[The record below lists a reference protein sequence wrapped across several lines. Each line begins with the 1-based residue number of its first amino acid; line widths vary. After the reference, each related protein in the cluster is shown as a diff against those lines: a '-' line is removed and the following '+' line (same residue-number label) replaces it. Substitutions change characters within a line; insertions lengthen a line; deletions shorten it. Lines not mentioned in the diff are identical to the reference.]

1 MNPAMWKK
9 ALRVIPS
16 VSKEQWSTLD
26 LVSRWLISSRAAVLV
41 MTFTSAAIAGLFAL
55 RDGGFRI
62 LPWLFMTLGLM
73 LGHASNNLFNDYT
86 DFVRGVDKDNYFRT
100 MYGPQ
105 PVAHGLMTTRQ
116 LLVFFASTF
125 ALVIACVILVFAL
138 DNWDPVILLLFAI
151 GAAFVLL
158 YTWPLKY
165 IGMGE
170 ISVLAVWGPLMIGG
184 GYYVLT
190 RHWSWQV
197 IWGSAPYV
205 LGVTT
210 VILGKHI
217 DKVGMDLQKRI
228 MTLPALIGEA
238 AARYLVIAFL
248 IAPYILIAYLV
259 AARYFTPVL
268 AIVLLAV
275 PALVQAAAGVLQTET
290 RDAAR
295 GFPRGGGRLAP
306 VLRAEG
312 IRVHALFRHVVHGG
326 ARRGGCP
333 SAPRS
338 GILAMSARRRHT
350 ARGQLPSVGKGR
362 PTTRAARS
370 SGSRS
375 VSAASGSAPSA
386 SRVLLMKLRAV
397 AASTT
402 SRISS
407 SDRPMARRPS
417 KSAPVILLG
426 SRITFRANSM
436 SATSSAGRPAE

>member
-16 VSKEQWSTLD
+16 VSKETWGTLD

-116 LLVFFASTF
+116 LLRFFAVTF

-138 DNWDPVILLLFAI
+138 DNWDPMILVLFAI

-197 IWGSAPYV
+197 VWGSAPYV

-217 DKVGMDLQKRI
+217 DKASMDREKHIR
-228 MTLPALIGEA
+228 TLPVLIGEA
-238 AARYLVIAFL
+238 AARYLVVAAL
-248 IAPYILIAYLV
+248 IAPYLIIAYLV
-259 AARYFTPVL
+259 IARYFTPAL
-268 AIVLLAV
+268 AVVLLAL
-275 PALVQAAAGVLQTET
+275 PALVRELPAFFKPKP
-290 RDAAR
+290 AAR
-295 GFPRGGGRLAP
+295 PEGFQEGEGGWPLFFAP
-306 VLRAEG
+306 KAFVYTRSFGTWFLLGLVAEVVLR
-312 IRVHALFRHVVHGG
+312 L
-326 ARRGGCP
+326 
-333 SAPRS
+333 
-338 GILAMSARRRHT
+338 L
-350 ARGQLPSVGKGR
+350 LPNFWR
-362 PTTRAARS
+362 
-370 SGSRS
+370 
-375 VSAASGSAPSA
+375 
-386 SRVLLMKLRAV
+386 
-397 AASTT
+397 
-402 SRISS
+402 
-407 SDRPMARRPS
+407 
-417 KSAPVILLG
+417 
-426 SRITFRANSM
+426 
-436 SATSSAGRPAE
+436 